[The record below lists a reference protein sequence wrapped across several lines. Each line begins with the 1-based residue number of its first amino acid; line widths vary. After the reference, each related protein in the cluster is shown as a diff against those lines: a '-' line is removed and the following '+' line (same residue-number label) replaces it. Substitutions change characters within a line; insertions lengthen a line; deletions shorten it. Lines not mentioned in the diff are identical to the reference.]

1 MAALEGTPCG
11 DAEEEEEG
19 IPDMTNNDEGMEA
32 TDRKKLSKPL

>member
-1 MAALEGTPCG
+1 VAALEGAPCG

-19 IPDMTNNDEGMEA
+19 IPDMTKNYDGREA